1 MKSTRILY
9 LLLSLSVLALVVYI
23 LKESFT
29 QPGLDRFEGKYE
41 ELGFYRNENNTGPVL
56 RIYAIKVLNEE
67 GDWMREFAEM
77 QPHTKY
83 GKTLVYFFSPE
94 APSKIELTPKYPYF
108 QANLEPL
115 VLASFEKSPMGQSKF
130 QEGFSQ

>member
-1 MKSTRILY
+1 M
-9 LLLSLSVLALVVYI
+9 ALVVYI